1 MQRRGGVVAV
11 QHRLNFVGLDFWREQ
26 SVVAGMKRRAK
37 SVRSADSQN
46 QIEIVSKIEEINSL
60 TLEALRVLW
69 RAEFRCEPPKGLSRD
84 LLVRTLA
91 WRLQE
96 KDFGGHDKATRAL
109 LDAYAGGKAAAM
121 HRRLKAGTVLV
132 REYQNTRH
140 TVTIMPD
147 GYLWQDKTY
156 PNLTLI
162 ARAITGTNWNG
173 PRFFG
178 LRQGPRKTNE
188 QKATSL

>member
-1 MQRRGGVVAV
+1 
-11 QHRLNFVGLDFWREQ
+11 LIFVGLDFWREQ
-26 SVVAGMKRRAK
+26 SVVAGMKRRPKAAG
-37 SVRSADSQN
+37 SPQSFDQTEVA
-46 QIEIVSKIEEINSL
+46 SKIEEIKSVSL
-60 TLEALRVLW
+60 ELVRSLW
-69 RAEFRCEPPKGLSRD
+69 CAEFRCEPPKGLFRD

-96 KDFGGHDKATRAL
+96 KAIGGHDKATRAL
-109 LDAYAGGKAAAM
+109 LDAYAGGKGDAM

-178 LRQGPRKTNE
+178 LRQGTRKTNE